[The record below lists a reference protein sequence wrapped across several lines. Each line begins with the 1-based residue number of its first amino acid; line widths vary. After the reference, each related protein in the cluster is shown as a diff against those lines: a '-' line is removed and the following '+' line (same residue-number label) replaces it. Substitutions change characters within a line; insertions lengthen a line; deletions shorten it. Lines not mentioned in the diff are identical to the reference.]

1 MIPVTRNFGVSR
13 ASSSGEVRIPVTR
26 IGVTIQPAGA
36 RGVAFFTD
44 ATAIVAAKLQ
54 LFLQQSLQSAR
65 EAFENQLANLLI
77 ILFTPASMLALVFG
91 LWRVSADL
99 GWTEDFIIATGFF
112 SHWQV
117 WIALAIALK
126 FAGSSL

>member
-1 MIPVTRNFGVSR
+1 M
-13 ASSSGEVRIPVTR
+13 TR
-26 IGVTIQPAGA
+26 IGVTVQTGNE
-36 RGVAFFTD
+36 RNVAFFAD
-44 ATAIVAAKLQ
+44 ATAILAVKSQQLLEQNLQ
-54 LFLQQSLQSAR
+54 WAR

-99 GWTEDFIIATGFF
+99 GWTEDFIIASGFF

-117 WIALAIALK
+117 WMALALALK
-126 FAGSSL
+126 FAGSALQARMPIPAKTSAEN